1 MVFNYVLAKYKFYK
15 FCEVFAKSLKTSG
28 YLLCEGSWLQI
39 SLFLF
44 GIPRLFCCHLLLRR
58 EGIVSTKWSKGIREV
73 QNESEALVFLAFQI
87 TTLMSVSVGHYFYSE
102 LFGVSTVVPILGFCG
117 DGHLIKDHVGLNT
130 FRNLLGDYL

>member
-1 MVFNYVLAKYKFYK
+1 MVFNYFLAKCKFYK
-15 FCEVFAKSLKTSG
+15 FCEVFANSLKTSG
-28 YLLCEGSWLQI
+28 YLLCERSWLQI

-44 GIPRLFCCHLLLRR
+44 GIPRLFCCHFLLRR
-58 EGIVSTKWSKGIREV
+58 DCQHQTGSKGVREV
-73 QNESEALVFLAFQI
+73 QNESEALFFLAFQI
-87 TTLMSVSVGHYFYSE
+87 TTLMSLSVGHYFYSE